1 MDVLHPAGAGAG
13 GASGKGGK
21 GRVAFDAEVIL
32 LQGRLLLASSFS
44 PVHLTTQS
52 SGHLATWPPVFSL
65 AMGCYPRR
73 SGTGRQ
79 GAGRLRRRGLL
90 LLTCTPDHPVIW
102 SPGHLAACLQF
113 GNGLLPQ
120 EIWDWIRNLGGGG
133 GATSMGETRGTL
145 VTP

>member
-1 MDVLHPAGAGAG
+1 MEG
-13 GASGKGGK
+13 GFPDLRGYN
-21 GRVAFDAEVIL
+21 
-32 LQGRLLLASSFS
+32 SSFG
-44 PVHLTTQS
+44 PE
-52 SGHLATWPPVFSL
+52 SL
-65 AMGCYPRR
+65 APDPSPPPGGRPPSRPGWRR
-73 SGTGRQ
+73 RRLQEGRQ

-90 LLTCTPDHPVIW
+90 LLTSTPDHPVIW

-145 VTP
+145 VMP